1 MKPMTRKEFQKRIDQ
16 FTEDSQ
22 NRSIRLSKY
31 IFFDKNGLFS
41 FGAKK

>member
-1 MKPMTRKEFQKRIDQ
+1 MSKDIFKRFLKESF
-16 FTEDSQ
+16 FG
-22 NRSIRLSKY
+22 IRLSKY